1 MNMRAGGE
9 LVPGG
14 LAMVIG
20 CVRNPINIGKIV
32 TTEKFS
38 KRGDFAPDGT
48 LFDDED
54 AWFCTAPDLF
64 VMNANKAIVNT
75 GYSYIGAEH
84 LLPINP
90 SADPLEIS
98 QQQEVEA

>member
-1 MNMRAGGE
+1 MINQPRGE

-20 CVRNPINIGKIV
+20 GPERPEDIGLLV
-32 TTEKFS
+32 TLIELAQPGQYYKHPS
-38 KRGDFAPDGT
+38 WSHDLNEENEAAWLVELNEEEGALKRPQ
-48 LFDDED
+48 
-54 AWFCTAPDLF
+54 
-64 VMNANKAIVNT
+64 
-75 GYSYIGAEH
+75 H

-90 SADPLEIS
+90 SADPLEIT

>member
-1 MNMRAGGE
+1 MNNQPRGE

-20 CVRNPINIGKIV
+20 SISHKHLIGRSVRLIEFIPAGQYGEWQAQGCGRTVTNVSTDDCWLCEVDGK
-32 TTEKFS
+32 TL
-38 KRGDFAPDGT
+38 RGVC
-48 LFDDED
+48 LFI
-54 AWFCTAPDLF
+54 P
-64 VMNANKAIVNT
+64 
-75 GYSYIGAEH
+75 GH

-90 SADPLEIS
+90 SADPLEIT